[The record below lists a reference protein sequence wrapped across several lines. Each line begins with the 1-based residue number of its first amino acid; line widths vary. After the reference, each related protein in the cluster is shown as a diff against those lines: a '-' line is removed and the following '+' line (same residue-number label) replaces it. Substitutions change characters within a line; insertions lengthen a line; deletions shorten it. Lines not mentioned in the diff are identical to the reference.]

1 MQETHTAHGVDLAAM
16 ARAAGFVSAVLVRDA
31 SAIPGVRQSV
41 YQAPGPHFAQIK
53 VAAAKDP
60 LVLPPREGALLKS
73 RFREAL
79 LGSSAHL
86 Q

>member
-1 MQETHTAHGVDLAAM
+1 
-16 ARAAGFVSAVLVRDA
+16 
-31 SAIPGVRQSV
+31 V